1 MKLSAEIDEDNS
13 RLGMYRSLFYN
24 FMSIFE
30 LKKKKQHYYRF
41 EILLF
46 AEGFTPASYQVHLK
60 WSCGPARWRAASP
73 LFWRGSAQY
82 FLKENYGRHF
92 LF

>member
-1 MKLSAEIDEDNS
+1 MLSAWDGKLIFPFQHLIDYTPANFTAYMKLSAEIDEDNS

-46 AEGFTPASYQVHLK
+46 AKGFTPASYQVHLK
-60 WSCGPARWRAASP
+60 
-73 LFWRGSAQY
+73 
-82 FLKENYGRHF
+82 
-92 LF
+92 